1 MNVSICRENVI
12 SKSMLVISMSA
23 PEQLN
28 VPCVVRRKKTMEQIS
43 DGSAM
48 RADQWWLVPYCSDE
62 CVKTSF
68 KFLQESGN
76 DPFEAKKLA
85 KIAKLKL
92 DGTKLGDNK

>member
-1 MNVSICRENVI
+1 MNVSICRKCHQQIDAGDKHECSRTIECSMCGETKEN
-12 SKSMLVISMSA
+12 
-23 PEQLN
+23 
-28 VPCVVRRKKTMEQIS
+28 
-43 DGSAM
+43 DGTNIGWFRHA
-48 RADQWWLVPYCSDE
+48 ADQWWLVPYCSDE